1 MSQNKRI
8 LIGVIAL
15 VVLGAAVWMLE
26 MVRGQSAIPADVQ
39 ITLTAGSI
47 PIYVDNNLVAGFAPN
62 ALEVL
67 EQVSFVDT
75 EEGKPQEGWLLRD
88 VLLVY
93 LPEKTF
99 KQKTLIRVSSSSRDK
114 HVELTYPEVEDRE
127 NMVMFDLSNKGTLK
141 LVSLL
146 DHLDTR
152 DEWIQDVDRIEV
164 VSP

>member
-1 MSQNKRI
+1 MSQTKRI
-8 LIGVIAL
+8 LIGVTVL
-15 VVLGAAVWMLE
+15 VFLGAAVWLLE
-26 MVRGQSAIPADVQ
+26 VMRGQSAIPGDVQ
-39 ITLTAGSI
+39 FTLTPGSI
-47 PIYVDNNLVAGFAPN
+47 PIYLNSKLVAGFAPN
-62 ALEVL
+62 SLVVL

-99 KQKTLIRVSSSSRDK
+99 NQNTLIRVSSSSRDK
-114 HVELTYPEVEDRE
+114 HVELTYPEVDDRE

-146 DHLDTR
+146 DQLDTR

-164 VSP
+164 VNP